1 MHEIFLFFL
10 NRCILIIEI
19 IKIITFIEMIDLWK
33 WLLKV
38 LQQYESEKEFWWY
51 VNVYANLERVAIL
64 KDWAIYIICSRKYI
78 LCLLALY
85 LCL

>member
-1 MHEIFLFFL
+1 MIA
-10 NRCILIIEI
+10 EI

-64 KDWAIYIICSRKYI
+64 NDWAIYIICSRKYI

>member
-1 MHEIFLFFL
+1 MKYSFFFL

-38 LQQYESEKEFWWY
+38 LQQYESEKKFWWY
-51 VNVYANLERVAIL
+51 VNVCANLERGAIL
-64 KDWAIYIICSRKYI
+64 NDSVIYIICSRKYI

-85 LCL
+85 LCF